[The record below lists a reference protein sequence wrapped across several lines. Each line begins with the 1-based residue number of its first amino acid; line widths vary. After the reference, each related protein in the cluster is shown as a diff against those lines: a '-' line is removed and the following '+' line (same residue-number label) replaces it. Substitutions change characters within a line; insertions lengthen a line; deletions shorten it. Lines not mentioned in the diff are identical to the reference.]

1 MWAYICL
8 VKKNVTVP
16 VKVGIFHVYYQGQ
29 ENNPGLY
36 PEDFA
41 LISGNPKITEDE
53 IREQGGNGI
62 NWVSDRRSV

>member
-1 MWAYICL
+1 M
-8 VKKNVTVP
+8 
-16 VKVGIFHVYYQGQ
+16 YYQGQ

-41 LISGNPKITEDE
+41 LIGGNPKITEDE

-62 NWVSDRRSV
+62 HWVSGERSAL